1 MTGYFDVVKKSRLLK
16 GDEDGVVL
24 KVTSNG
30 ESKRFNLMGGK
41 GTYNAFKQE
50 QVGGLDIAL
59 RYGSKIRTLPFSVK
73 LNDFEADILE
83 LRIVFVLF

>member
-1 MTGYFDVVKKSRLLK
+1 MVKKSKLLK

-41 GTYNAFKQE
+41 G
-50 QVGGLDIAL
+50 LIIPL
-59 RYGSKIRTLPFSVK
+59 SKIK
-73 LNDFEADILE
+73 
-83 LRIVFVLF
+83 